1 LSAWKNR
8 GFAARLRCALQGF
21 AHALSAEHSLRA
33 QGLAFLG
40 VLGAL
45 VLLRPNALWW
55 ALLLLASTGVL
66 AAELLNTAIE
76 RLADALHPAD
86 SPAIRAVKDCAAAGV
101 LLAVLGALAV
111 GAAFLVHLLGA
122 AA

>member
-1 LSAWKNR
+1 MSAWKNR

-21 AHALSAEHSLRA
+21 AHALSAEHSLKA
-33 QGLAFLG
+33 QSLAFLA
-40 VLGAL
+40 VLIAL
-45 VLLRPNALWW
+45 FLLRPGALWS
-55 ALLLLASTGVL
+55 ALLLLASCGVL

-86 SPAIRAVKDCAAAGV
+86 SPAIRTVKDCAAAGV

-111 GAAFLVHLLGA
+111 GAACLVHLLQGTA
-122 AA
+122 

>member
-1 LSAWKNR
+1 MSAWKNR

-21 AHALSAEHSLRA
+21 AHALSAERSLRA

-45 VLLRPNALWW
+45 VLLRPDALWW
-55 ALLLLASTGVL
+55 ALLLLASSGVL

-86 SPAIRAVKDCAAAGV
+86 SPVIRAVKDCAAAGV